1 MHALSSVSATATA
14 KQHNTQVGDP
24 YHCHEVCPEVVLC
37 GRRTTHKAEMAQY
50 LYASPQPCLS
60 DYTIREDFKLLLGQV
75 ACYCL
80 QACIHLPLS
89 RVAPPVEVLLLP
101 DVDEL
106 AVHDKCAAP
115 LSLCEAGVVDL
126 NHSQFLLDVLL
137 YAGIANKGV
146 R

>member
-1 MHALSSVSATATA
+1 MSWVLPYNIVIRISPLFLDKTNKETDA
-14 KQHNTQVGDP
+14 QHTDQ
-24 YHCHEVCPEVVLC
+24 
-37 GRRTTHKAEMAQY
+37 RWY
-50 LYASPQPCLS
+50 LYAGPQPCLS
-60 DYTIREDFKLLLGQV
+60 DDAIREDLKLLLGQV
-75 ACYCL
+75 ACHCL

-89 RVAPPVEVLLLP
+89 WVAPPVKVLLLP
-101 DVDEL
+101 NVDEL
-106 AVHDKCAAP
+106 AIHDKCAAP